1 MDYTYA
7 SLACSFQLH
16 LLLFLEG
23 RSTYQD
29 DGGLLHVPG
38 NLLYK
43 ELAQACCPSG
53 DEIAPALFPGE
64 ASRRGDLCML
74 LPLSDPT
81 LAVSITHVRLL
92 RSELVLTQPGEQIP
106 FIWF

>member
-1 MDYTYA
+1 M
-7 SLACSFQLH
+7 
-16 LLLFLEG
+16 
-23 RSTYQD
+23 
-29 DGGLLHVPG
+29 PG

-43 ELAQACCPSG
+43 ELAQASCPSG

-106 FIWF
+106 FIWFPLNFYQLAPQRQILLLCHLEHTDKGL